1 MRTHVLRLRP
11 GDDLRLAL
19 ERATRERELAAG
31 CILGCV
37 GSLACARLRL
47 AGGEDELERPGPFEI
62 LSLVGTLTPDGPHL
76 HVSLADG
83 AGHVFG
89 GHLLE
94 GCVVHTT
101 AELVLGELEGLVFAR
116 ELDPTTGWRELVI
129 RKLS

>member
-19 ERATRERELAAG
+19 ERATRERGFAAG
-31 CILGCV
+31 CVVSCV

-47 AGGEDELERPGPFEI
+47 AGGAEEFERPGPFEI
-62 LSLVGTLTPDGPHL
+62 LSLVGTLAPDGPHL
-76 HVSLADG
+76 HVALADG
-83 AGHVFG
+83 AGQALG

-101 AELVLGELEGLVFAR
+101 AEIVLGELEGVGFAR
-116 ELDPTTGWRELVI
+116 TLDPSTGWRELVI
-129 RKLS
+129 RTQS